1 MFIVFEG
8 LDGSGSTTQAR
19 FLKDRLEKAGKKVL
33 MTKEPTADTEVGK
46 RIRGILQKKETVTPE
61 ELQKLFSQD
70 RAEHLRDVIE
80 LALARGE
87 IVICDRYFF
96 STLAY
101 GSLAGIDMNW
111 LRGLQAGFRIPDLTV
126 LLKLDPAIC
135 VQRIEKR
142 GGEKELFEQEEKL
155 RTVWKGYELAIQGV
169 PNVHI
174 IETNQPKEVVS
185 ESIWNLLSIDDPSAE

>member
-19 FLKDRLEKAGKKVL
+19 FLKDRLENAGKKVL

-80 LALARGE
+80 PALARGE

-111 LRGLQAGFRIPDLTV
+111 LRGLQAGFRIPDLTL
-126 LLKLDPAIC
+126 LLKLDPAKC

-155 RTVWKGYELAIQGV
+155 RAVWKGYELAIQGA

-174 IETNQPKEVVS
+174 VDTDRPKEIV
-185 ESIWNLLSIDDPSAE
+185 AEEIFTLVENRLQ